1 MDTENNSSN
10 PLDADAA
17 KRLEKLKIEWDK
29 KPGSFLLEKITVQ
42 DLRLLLENFE
52 PLRALIQ
59 SLATQQPN
67 QLTTEVSKT
76 LPTKTSTDNIE
87 QYKKAVT
94 EATEELTK
102 TKDLLVTAKE
112 KIITL
117 KDEIETQTQANNELE
132 KELLESKQNN
142 QAFAKQQEID
152 LKDKQ
157 KLTRQLSETEQQVAE
172 YKLKLAEQNKS
183 LDEINF
189 LRNEPELTQRLD
201 LGNLPSDNT
210 QALIQIV
217 AVLAQ
222 KDNLER
228 LWQALKTRCE
238 AERRAASNDELQ
250 LLKTALAWYNHNWR
264 TRPFQLIEMPSGS
277 SYDYEQHQK
286 SSHTSG
292 GETVHALHLP
302 GIADGSGK
310 PLCKALVNT
319 R

>member
-1 MDTENNSSN
+1 MDKENNLSN
-10 PLDADAA
+10 PLDAGAI
-17 KRLEKLKIEWDK
+17 KRFEKIITEWDK
-29 KPGSFLLEKITVQ
+29 VPDSSIYSGLRIQ
-42 DLRLLLENFE
+42 DLRFLLENFE
-52 PLRALIQ
+52 PLRALIK
-59 SLATQQPN
+59 SIATQQPSE
-67 QLTTEVSKT
+67 LATEVSKT
-76 LPTKTSTDNIE
+76 LPAKTSTDNTE
-87 QYKKAVT
+87 QYKKVAAAAEKAVT

-102 TKDLLVTAKE
+102 TKNLLDAAKE
-112 KIITL
+112 KIATL
-117 KDEIETQTQANNELE
+117 NAKVEKQTQANNELE
-132 KELLESKQNN
+132 KELLEY
-142 QAFAKQQEID
+142 
-152 LKDKQ
+152 KQ

-189 LRNEPELTQRLD
+189 LRNESELTQRLD

-238 AERRAASNDELQ
+238 AESRAANTDELQ

-264 TRPFQLIEMPSGS
+264 TRPFQLIEIPSGS